1 MRITIDTAILV
12 RTNAKAT
19 GPARQLLDIIQQC
32 EAVLVLSPFLLQEVE
47 RVLGYARVQAIYQ
60 LSDAEIRQ
68 HLEYLQSIAEIVIPA
83 EGPRV
88 VIKDADDDPVIY
100 TAVAGGADVIC
111 TVDRHFYE
119 PDVLA
124 FCSRQG
130 IQLMTEVELLHALR
144 TQ

>member
-68 HLEYLQSIAEIVIPA
+68 HIEYLQSIAEIVIPA

-100 TAVAGGADVIC
+100 TALAGGADVIC

>member
-111 TVDRHFYE
+111 MYWRSVPVKEF
-119 PDVLA
+119 
-124 FCSRQG
+124 SS
-130 IQLMTEVELLHALR
+130 
-144 TQ
+144 